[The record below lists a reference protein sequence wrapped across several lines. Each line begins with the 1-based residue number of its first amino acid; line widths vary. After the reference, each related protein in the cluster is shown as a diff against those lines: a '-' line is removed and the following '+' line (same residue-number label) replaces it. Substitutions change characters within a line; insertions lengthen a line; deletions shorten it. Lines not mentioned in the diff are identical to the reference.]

1 MILSGQ
7 DIKKYNLLLN
17 AEESNMQ
24 AQGWDVRLD
33 KVYRCVNKPW
43 GQKIKEEDYVEPVRY
58 YEKSFRQTC
67 IAQVWNDAGNLL
79 YYWIPPESSVLF
91 KLMETVDLSKKTYD
105 PLQRFNGAD
114 CDPEQKLVAD
124 TLSLFLGKQ
133 SLKVPTINA
142 LVLPKSSLSRRGIS
156 VHSAWWDA
164 GYKGSGVV
172 FVRTSEVPL
181 QIKPGDSFGQM
192 IFFEGTP
199 TDSVYNGQY
208 QGEGIPKKYLRKD

>member
-7 DIKKYNLLLN
+7 DIKKYNLLLD

-24 AQGWDVRLD
+24 AQGWDVRLE

-43 GQKIKEEDYVEPVRY
+43 GQKIKEEDYVEPYKIIYTNGHFPFVPAQIYDEEDNMLHY
-58 YEKSFRQTC
+58 Y
-67 IAQVWNDAGNLL
+67 
-79 YYWIPPESSVLF
+79 IPSNSSVLF
-91 KLMETVDLSKKTYD
+91 KLMETVDLTRKSEEHFKTGYGY
-105 PLQRFNGAD
+105 F
-114 CDPEQKLVAD
+114 
-124 TLSLFLGKQ
+124 
-133 SLKVPTINA
+133 NA

-156 VHSAWWDA
+156 VHSAWWDV

-172 FVRTSEVPL
+172 LVRTSEVPL

-208 QGEGIPKKYLRKD
+208 QGEGIPRIPAEGLNSIKV